1 MEKDYNAKPEY
12 REGEHGKAKLFTPFE
27 KQGFKM
33 SGRGWLHNEE
43 HRYVL
48 IEDTS
53 AKGKKYI
60 EVYQKVGTIFNN
72 DQREEGSKKRTE
84 KRCFLTCTEKR
95 VFLNLYGEEGVF

>member
-1 MEKDYNAKPEY
+1 
-12 REGEHGKAKLFTPFE
+12 
-27 KQGFKM
+27 M

-72 DQREEGSKKRTE
+72 DQREEGSKKPLSLANPKTA
-84 KRCFLTCTEKR
+84 
-95 VFLNLYGEEGVF
+95 NLVLLAG